1 MSPIYYASLLAGCL
15 LVGMFLFMEVGRRI
29 GARALLRDPDT
40 GRAGTGA
47 IEGAVFALFGLLV
60 AFTFSGAASRFDSRK
75 RLVVEEANA
84 IRMAYLRLD
93 LLPGA
98 AQPALR
104 DLFRAYLDSR
114 ITTYRKLPDVQAA
127 LAELERSRTL
137 QREIWTRAVAATYA
151 AGQPGATALV
161 LNALNQM
168 IDIVTTRTMAAKMHP
183 PRILFGLLSALGLG
197 CSLMAG
203 YGMAGSRRR
212 SWLHIL
218 GFAAIT
224 ALSVYV
230 ILDMEYPRFGLIRM
244 DAVDEVLVDLRRTMN

>member
-1 MSPIYYASLLAGCL
+1 MSPIYYASLLACCL

-29 GARALLRDPDT
+29 GVRALLRDPDA

-84 IRMAYLRLD
+84 IGVAYLRLD
-93 LLPGA
+93 LLPA
-98 AQPALR
+98 DAQPALR

-114 ITTYRKLPDVQAA
+114 ITTYRKLPDVAAA
-127 LAELERSRTL
+127 LAELERSRKL
-137 QREIWTRAVAATYA
+137 QREIWTRAVAASA
-151 AGQPGATALV
+151 HGQPVATSLV
-161 LNALNQM
+161 LGALNQM
-168 IDIVTTRTMAAKMHP
+168 IDIVTTRTIAAKMHP
-183 PRILFGLLSALGLG
+183 PRILFGLLFALGLG

-218 GFAAIT
+218 GFAAVT
-224 ALSVYV
+224 ALTVYV

-244 DAVDEVLVDLRRTMN
+244 DAVDEVLVDLRRTMS